1 VNFGVFQLYGDNALS
16 DSLDTVLQLSL
27 SIPVQ
32 ELMAYPKV
40 GSIMFLLRSLVHGVF
55 CVHTFQH
62 CRSLSPLR

>member
-16 DSLDTVLQLSL
+16 DALDTVLQLSL

-40 GSIMFLLRSLVHGVF
+40 PLCFLAAMYGACLL
-55 CVHTFQH
+55 
-62 CRSLSPLR
+62 